1 VPRLRDI
8 HSRRYTNP
16 GPTAAPASERT
27 QAILTLSKTL
37 PEHEI
42 TQATLLAP
50 VQNFTPLKDSFAVVH
65 IGGHQYKVTEG
76 DEIMVNTLDA
86 PVRSKILLDKVLLV
100 GTKDQTVIG
109 TPMLTKAKV
118 HAQIEEHS
126 KTEKVIVFK
135 KRGDTKSSRTR
146 SGHRQPYT
154 LLRILDVMVENEL
167 NNETSQSVK

>member
-1 VPRLRDI
+1 
-8 HSRRYTNP
+8 
-16 GPTAAPASERT
+16 
-27 QAILTLSKTL
+27 
-37 PEHEI
+37 
-42 TQATLLAP
+42 
-50 VQNFTPLKDSFAVVH
+50 
-65 IGGHQYKVTEG
+65 
-76 DEIMVNTLDA
+76 MVNTLDA

-135 KRGDTKSSRTR
+135 KRGDTKSSRKR

-154 LLRILDVMVENEL
+154 LLRILDIMVENESPK
-167 NNETSQSVK
+167 NETSQSAE